1 MLRAPGETGA
11 DPPWSLLAWV
21 GLCGALMLAAPA
33 PPEPPMV
40 TVEAAAIM
48 QRTTD
53 LVVRDTKT
61 WQREHGDQVI
71 PWTEAEGHLAIVI
84 DDVGRELH
92 LFEQLFALRQPLT
105 FSVLPG
111 SIYALGVQLRLRGDA
126 RRPREIMLHLPME
139 PAEPGMMLAG
149 AEADEAFLLRT
160 DSPAARRAKLEAALS
175 RVPAAVGVNNHMGS
189 ALTPEPAAM
198 AEVMEILRD
207 RSLFFL
213 DSRTIATT
221 RAEAAARAAGVP
233 TLPRDVFLDHDPS
246 AAAIEAALDDAARR
260 SRQAPVVAIAHPSAE
275 VVEVL
280 ARRLPQLHAEGVGVY
295 PVSRILAA
303 QSAVAKNTA
312 PAAEPVDGSGV
323 PNDIDEIGVLPGA
336 SPTVGTGASPQARA
350 RPDSPRA
357 RPESP
362 RARPDGP

>member
-1 MLRAPGETGA
+1 
-11 DPPWSLLAWV
+11 V
-21 GLCGALMLAAPA
+21 LAAPA
-33 PPEPPMV
+33 PPEPPAV
-40 TVEAAAIM
+40 TKDEAAIM
-48 QRTTD
+48 QRVTD

-71 PWTEAEGHLAIVI
+71 PWPEARGHLAIVI

-92 LFEQLFALRQPLT
+92 LFEQLLALRQRLT

-139 PAEPGMMLAG
+139 PADPGMMLAG
-149 AEADEAFLLRT
+149 AEAHETFLLRS

-189 ALTPEPAAM
+189 ALTPDPAAM
-198 AEVMEILRD
+198 AEIMEILRD
-207 RSLFFL
+207 RSLFFV

-221 RAEAAARAAGVP
+221 RAEGAARAAGVP
-233 TLPRDVFLDHDPS
+233 TVPRDVFLDHDPS
-246 AAAIEAALDDAARR
+246 VAAIEAALDEAARR

-295 PVSRILAA
+295 PVSRVLAA
-303 QSAVAKNTA
+303 RGAA
-312 PAAEPVDGSGV
+312 PEDTDPVEARGG
-323 PNDIDEIGVLPGA
+323 PG
-336 SPTVGTGASPQARA
+336 P
-350 RPDSPRA
+350 
-357 RPESP
+357 
-362 RARPDGP
+362 GPS

>member
-1 MLRAPGETGA
+1 V
-11 DPPWSLLAWV
+11 PWSLLAWV
-21 GLCGALMLAAPA
+21 ALCAALVLAAPA
-33 PPEPPMV
+33 PPEPPAI
-40 TVEAAAIM
+40 TEEQAAVM

-53 LVVRDTKT
+53 LVVRDTKA

-71 PWTEAEGHLAIVI
+71 AWDEAEGHLAIVI

-92 LFEQLFALRQPLT
+92 LFEQLLALRHPLT

-139 PAEPGMMLAG
+139 PADPAMMLAG
-149 AEADEAFLLRT
+149 AEADEAFLLRA
-160 DSPAARRAKLEAALS
+160 DSPAERRAKLEVALS

-189 ALTPEPAAM
+189 ALTPDPVAM
-198 AEVMEILRD
+198 AEVMEILQA

-221 RAEAAARAAGVP
+221 RAEEVARAVGVP

-246 AAAIEAALDDAARR
+246 VAAIEAALDEAALR
-260 SRQAPVVAIAHPSAE
+260 SRRAPVVAIAHPSAE

-280 ARRLPQLHAEGVGVY
+280 VRRLPKLHAEGVGVY
-295 PVSRILAA
+295 PVSQVLAA
-303 QSAVAKNTA
+303 RGA
-312 PAAEPVDGSGV
+312 PP
-323 PNDIDEIGVLPGA
+323 P
-336 SPTVGTGASPQARA
+336 
-350 RPDSPRA
+350 
-357 RPESP
+357 
-362 RARPDGP
+362 